1 MKGVI
6 IMRKRSEN
14 KSFGGAK
21 PKYSTKGA
29 MYFEITGYV
38 QKVKEYPKGK
48 CDYITFKIED
58 RDIRKDYY
66 QDVSVKIP
74 HSLDVL
80 VLEGDHIWVSGTITS
95 FWLEDASRML
105 LELVA
110 EEVEDADQGALPSKS
125 APSDEEPI

>member
-1 MKGVI
+1 
-6 IMRKRSEN
+6 MRKRSEIKN
-14 KSFGGAK
+14 SGYNSGYK
-21 PKYSTKGA
+21 PKYPTKG
-29 MYFEITGYV
+29 MMFFEISGYV
-38 QKVKEYPKGK
+38 QKVKSYPKGK

-58 RDIRKDYY
+58 TDIRKDYY

-74 HSLDVL
+74 HELDVL
-80 VLEGDHIWVSGTITS
+80 ILEGDHIWVTGSITS
-95 FWLEDASRML
+95 FWLEDANRTL

>member
-1 MKGVI
+1 
-6 IMRKRSEN
+6 MRKRSEN
-14 KSFGGAK
+14 RGSGGAK
-21 PKYSTKGA
+21 PKYPTKGVL
-29 MYFEITGYV
+29 YFEISGYV
-38 QKVKEYPKGK
+38 QKVKAYPKGK

-58 RDIRKDYY
+58 TDIRKDYY

-80 VLEGDHIWVSGTITS
+80 VLEGDHIWVSGAITS
-95 FWLEDASRML
+95 FWLEDANRML

>member
-1 MKGVI
+1 
-6 IMRKRSEN
+6 MRKRSEIR
-14 KSFGGAK
+14 SYGSAK
-21 PKYSTKGA
+21 PKYPTKGFL
-29 MYFEITGYV
+29 YFEISGYV
-38 QKVKEYPKGK
+38 QKVKAYPKGK

-58 RDIRKDYY
+58 TDIRKEFY
-66 QDVSVKIP
+66 QDVSVKVP

-80 VLEGDHIWVSGTITS
+80 ILEGDHIWVSGAITS
-95 FWLEDASRML
+95 FWLEDANRML

>member
-1 MKGVI
+1 
-6 IMRKRSEN
+6 MRKRSEIN
-14 KSFGGAK
+14 RSSGGAK
-21 PKYSTKGA
+21 PKYPTKGVL
-29 MYFEITGYV
+29 YFEISGYV
-38 QKVKEYPKGK
+38 QKVKAYPKGK
-48 CDYITFKIED
+48 CDYVTFKIED
-58 RDIRKDYY
+58 TDIRKDYY

-80 VLEGDHIWVSGTITS
+80 VLEGDHIWVSGAITS
-95 FWLEDASRML
+95 FWLEDANRML

>member
-1 MKGVI
+1 
-6 IMRKRSEN
+6 MRKRSESR
-14 KSFGGAK
+14 SFGGAK
-21 PKYSTKGA
+21 PKYPTKGVL
-29 MYFEITGYV
+29 YFEISGYV
-38 QKVKEYPKGK
+38 QKVKAYPKGK

-58 RDIRKDYY
+58 TDIRKDYY

-74 HSLDVL
+74 HALDVL
-80 VLEGDHIWVSGTITS
+80 VLEGDHIWVSGAITS
-95 FWLEDASRML
+95 FWLEDANRML

>member
-1 MKGVI
+1 
-6 IMRKRSEN
+6 MRKRSE
-14 KSFGGAK
+14 SRRSGGAK
-21 PKYSTKGA
+21 PKYPTKGGL
-29 MYFEITGYV
+29 YFEITGYV

-58 RDIRKDYY
+58 THIRKDYY

-74 HSLDVL
+74 HELDVL

-95 FWLEDASRML
+95 LWLEDASRML

-125 APSDEEPI
+125 EPSDEEPI

>member
-1 MKGVI
+1 
-6 IMRKRSEN
+6 MRKRSEIKN
-14 KSFGGAK
+14 SNGYNSGYK
-21 PKYSTKGA
+21 PKYPTKG
-29 MYFEITGYV
+29 MMFFEISGYV
-38 QKVKEYPKGK
+38 QKVKAYPKGK

-58 RDIRKDYY
+58 TDIRKDYY

-74 HSLDVL
+74 HELDVL
-80 VLEGDHIWVSGTITS
+80 ILEGDHIWVTGSITS
-95 FWLEDASRML
+95 FWLEDANRTL